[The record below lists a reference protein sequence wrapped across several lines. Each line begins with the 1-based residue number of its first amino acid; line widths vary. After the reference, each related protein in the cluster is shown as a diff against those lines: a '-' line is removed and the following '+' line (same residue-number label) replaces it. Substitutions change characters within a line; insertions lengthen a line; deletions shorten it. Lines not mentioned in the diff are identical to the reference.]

1 MGGSLRTHLGPT
13 NAALAGSAWLPAQS
27 APSAWFSIHRHPAP
41 PLLPCATM
49 QPQRGTAT
57 ILWVLWMT
65 YGSFYFCRTNI
76 SAALPGIEQEFGF
89 TKAELGWVL
98 ASLKITYAAGQL
110 INGQLAER
118 YSPRVLLAL
127 GMFGSAGLNV
137 LFGFGTAVYFW
148 LFVWA
153 SNGYAQSLGWTPV
166 MRVATNWIPLEKRGT
181 LFGVLGTSYQVV
193 AALTFVIAG
202 LSAEHL
208 GWRGAFWLP
217 AGLFLLSGL
226 HTLWLLRAE
235 PPAAN
240 GRIDASRRRE
250 PHSFAR
256 NLRLVL
262 TNPALWL
269 LALAL
274 GLLNANRYG
283 FLDWGLT
290 HVKEIQRTGVGTA
303 AMKYAVLPL
312 GGVAG
317 AFLSGW
323 VSDRWFG
330 GRRTPVVSSLLMLL
344 GLLTLTYNQVVHLG
358 TWPVILTLGFV
369 GFVIYGAQVLLVGT
383 LPVDL
388 ARPGTAAAS
397 VGFVNGMGYAGASMS
412 DIITGQLVV
421 SYGWTVAVRWWAG
434 CALLAGLLAA
444 LLWNARAKPRND

>member
-1 MGGSLRTHLGPT
+1 
-13 NAALAGSAWLPAQS
+13 
-27 APSAWFSIHRHPAP
+27 
-41 PLLPCATM
+41 M
-49 QPQRGTAT
+49 QQQRGTAGV
-57 ILWVLWMT
+57 LWVLWMT

-89 TKAELGWVL
+89 TKAHLGWVL
-98 ASLKITYAAGQL
+98 ASLKITYAVGQL

-118 YSPRVLLAL
+118 YSPRLLLAL
-127 GMFGSAGLNV
+127 GMFTSAALNV
-137 LFGFGTAVYFW
+137 LFGFGAAVYFW

-181 LFGVLGTSYQVV
+181 HFGILGTSYQVV

-202 LSAEHL
+202 MAAEHF

-217 AGLFLLSGL
+217 AGLFALSGL
-226 HTLWLLRAE
+226 HTLWFLRAE
-235 PPAAN
+235 PPD
-240 GRIDASRRRE
+240 GQGPSASAQRRE
-250 PHSFAR
+250 QHSFAR
-256 NLRLVL
+256 SLRLVFS
-262 TNPALWL
+262 NPALWL
-269 LALAL
+269 LAVAL

-290 HVKEIQRTGVGTA
+290 HVKEIQESGVGSA

-323 VSDRWFG
+323 VSDRWLS
-330 GRRTPVVSSLLMLL
+330 GRRSPVVCCLLVVL

-358 TWPVILTLGFV
+358 AWPVVITLAFV

-397 VGFVNGMGYAGASMS
+397 VGFVNCMGYVGASAS

-421 SYGWTVAVRWWAG
+421 SEGWAVAVRWWAG
-434 CALLAGLLAA
+434 YAFVAAVLAA
-444 LLWNARAKPRND
+444 LLWNARARAL